1 MEEEAVVGVRE
12 SENERGGRGDAD
24 GVELRLV
31 LGDELVLGNCRGEG
45 LHLAFEVLQEC
56 RACGLM

>member
-1 MEEEAVVGVRE
+1 MRTDRAQTEVGADAVEEEAVVGVLE

-31 LGDELVLGNCRGEG
+31 LGDELVLGNSRGE
-45 LHLAFEVLQEC
+45 
-56 RACGLM
+56 